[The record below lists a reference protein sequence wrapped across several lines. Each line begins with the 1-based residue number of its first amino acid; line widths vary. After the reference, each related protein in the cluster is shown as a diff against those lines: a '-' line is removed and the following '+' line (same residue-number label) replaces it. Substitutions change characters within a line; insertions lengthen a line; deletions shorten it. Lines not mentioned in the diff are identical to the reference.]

1 MNQVSKNAGQY
12 KTNTP
17 IPNMSHGIGKDI
29 NNPNIYVSSE
39 LTGKIN
45 LDIRDVF
52 LPNAKDKD
60 FIVMYSDATEVT
72 FKNGSIL
79 YDTNNIGRATDIVPT
94 SQPYSPNSPFTEL
107 YGKVIWV
114 FPNAKKLQ
122 QRDMVSLGVC
132 LPQML
137 Y

>member
-52 LPNAKDKD
+52 YQMLRTK
-60 FIVMYSDATEVT
+60 
-72 FKNGSIL
+72 IL
-79 YDTNNIGRATDIVPT
+79 LLCIRM
-94 SQPYSPNSPFTEL
+94 
-107 YGKVIWV
+107 
-114 FPNAKKLQ
+114 Q
-122 QRDMVSLGVC
+122 QRLHLKMGLFYMTRTILEG
-132 LPQML
+132 LQI
-137 Y
+137 

>member
-60 FIVMYSDATEVT
+60 FIVMYSDAIEVT
-72 FKNGSIL
+72 FKMGLFYMTRTIL
-79 YDTNNIGRATDIVPT
+79 KGYR
-94 SQPYSPNSPFTEL
+94 YSSYITTIF
-107 YGKVIWV
+107 
-114 FPNAKKLQ
+114 A
-122 QRDMVSLGVC
+122 
-132 LPQML
+132 
-137 Y
+137 

>member
-1 MNQVSKNAGQY
+1 
-12 KTNTP
+12 
-17 IPNMSHGIGKDI
+17 MSHGIGKDI

-52 LPNAKDKD
+52 LPSAKDKD

-94 SQPYSPNSPFTEL
+94 SQPYSPNSRLLSYTESDL
-107 YGKVIWV
+107 G